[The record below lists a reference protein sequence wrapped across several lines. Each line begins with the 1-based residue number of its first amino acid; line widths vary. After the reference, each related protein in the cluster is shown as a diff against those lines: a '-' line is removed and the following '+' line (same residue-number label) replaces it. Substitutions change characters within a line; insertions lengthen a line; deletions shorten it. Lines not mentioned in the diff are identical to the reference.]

1 MKYKGNY
8 TDAYG
13 RSTEPDRKL
22 EKKQRLRKRS
32 YEKHFD
38 GYTVETVLG
47 PDGKAVSVR
56 IYTGALYR
64 QELTTIQRRRLKMQY
79 ACFLSAALFLALGA
93 LCLPTASNYHVLIF
107 ALAWLPIALFIRML
121 LALGAFLP
129 ASQDLKLHEY
139 NDGVRVLARVAMPA
153 AVLSAVYIAVSLIL
167 LAIQQER
174 LTALEILR
182 VAMFAAAGGLTAS
195 VGRKERKIKYTEH
208 VPSPAKDQQ
217 S

>member
-13 RSTEPDRKL
+13 RSTEPDRKP

-64 QELTTIQRRRLKMQY
+64 QELTTIQRAPAQNAIRL
-79 ACFLSAALFLALGA
+79 
-93 LCLPTASNYHVLIF
+93 LPVRSTASCPGRP
-107 ALAWLPIALFIRML
+107 LPCRR
-121 LALGAFLP
+121 
-129 ASQDLKLHEY
+129 Q
-139 NDGVRVLARVAMPA
+139 
-153 AVLSAVYIAVSLIL
+153 
-167 LAIQQER
+167 AI
-174 LTALEILR
+174 I
-182 VAMFAAAGGLTAS
+182 MC
-195 VGRKERKIKYTEH
+195 
-208 VPSPAKDQQ
+208 
-217 S
+217 

>member
-79 ACFLSAALFLALGA
+79 VCFLSAALLLALGA
-93 LCLPTASNYHVLIF
+93 LCLPTKRIV
-107 ALAWLPIALFIRML
+107 
-121 LALGAFLP
+121 
-129 ASQDLKLHEY
+129 
-139 NDGVRVLARVAMPA
+139 
-153 AVLSAVYIAVSLIL
+153 
-167 LAIQQER
+167 
-174 LTALEILR
+174 
-182 VAMFAAAGGLTAS
+182 
-195 VGRKERKIKYTEH
+195 
-208 VPSPAKDQQ
+208 
-217 S
+217 